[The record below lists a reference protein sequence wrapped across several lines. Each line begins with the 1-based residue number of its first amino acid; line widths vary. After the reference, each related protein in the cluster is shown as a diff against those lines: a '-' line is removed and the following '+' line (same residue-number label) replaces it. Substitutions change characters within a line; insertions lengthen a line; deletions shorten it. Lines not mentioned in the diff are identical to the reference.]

1 MAKPSTAH
9 TVAPRLAL
17 SQKVEFFRSA
27 CAMCLRGGSMR
38 QSVGEWGHK
47 AKSQKEGRGG
57 STEHDGA
64 LKHRV
69 FRRRGLPKDKT
80 KSYALTLVEVP
91 FNRDMKDECHC
102 PVTPV

>member
-38 QSVGEWGHK
+38 QSVGEGGGRR
-47 AKSQKEGRGG
+47 AKSQKEERGG

-64 LKHRV
+64 LQHSILQEGVAK
-69 FRRRGLPKDKT
+69 GQDKELCAH
-80 KSYALTLVEVP
+80 SGGSFL
-91 FNRDMKDECHC
+91 
-102 PVTPV
+102 